1 MLQTPVRFLVGHAA
15 ITDSGTIGIFTAD
28 TNDIEK
34 TISAEDSGI
43 NALDLIGM
51 GRAADER
58 KCSGD
63 GINLIRHGEHDLSGT
78 YTPPLYQ
85 RGRGKST
92 KEGQGMRIEIELD
105 EREAARL
112 ICELLTMGKTMGD
125 GAIQRA
131 KHELEEE
138 ALKAEAEKRMKEYQA
153 RQEQPMEAIT
163 LFTAYN
169 EEDGEEIYA
178 EYNLELVK
186 AAAKLYEET
195 QVGRKLK
202 LRAETLYED
211 GTEIVEYSD
220 GTVAKSQAHGR
231 QFEAAKA
238 IHPEGIKRI
247 TKDHRF
253 F

>member
-1 MLQTPVRFLVGHAA
+1 MLLTPVRFLVGHAA

-125 GAIQRA
+125 DAFQRA
-131 KHELEEE
+131 KHALEEE
-138 ALKAEAEKRMKEYQA
+138 ALKAAAAEKMKEYQA

-169 EEDGEEIYA
+169 EEDGEEIIA
-178 EYNLELVK
+178 DFNLMLVK
-186 AAAKLYEET
+186 NTAFAHEKFHEDC
-195 QVGRKLK
+195 KLK
-202 LRAETLYED
+202 LRAETLYAD
-211 GTEIVEYSD
+211 GTERVEYSD
-220 GTVAKSQAHGR
+220 GTVSRSQGHGK
-231 QFEAAKA
+231 QFEATKA
-238 IHPEGIKRI
+238 EHPDCIRHI